1 MPIINDNTFPEG
13 SLGQT
18 LRNSNTN
25 NPVVYSQDVQGGLTN
40 VDDETGLLA
49 LSPRLLQPGML
60 VHRDDNNT
68 YWRFTY
74 LVDHNANPTVRLMLR
89 ANGTFNYPTAPT
101 GGASTLITSWQPL
114 AFNNDEPAIIDDGS
128 IVRLSRNGIAPEIRS
143 LIGEGEE
150 AIVADFPLTTT
161 ASNVDGTMWA
171 GSATGVV
178 THANIGPNP
187 QVYLN
192 GVLLRRG
199 ATADYT
205 VQLNTNAANSITLSS
220 NIRGAIVNTN
230 SWCLTIID
238 AIDQS
243 NSALPTLTGTLD
255 YVAPNVVSHTVPNTE
270 YTAAVDAGNNMV
282 SSTVN
287 NAAGTRIA
295 SYTVVYI
302 PGPPSAGD
310 IEIRVTPIEGWTV
323 ESTAI
328 QNFDRNPD
336 NSYRHRFS
344 LPAGPTTFRLV
355 ELIDTGL
362 FFDAPNMNGRTKLSN
377 DPITNATIDGLGY
390 STTNILDGRYEPLQ
404 DSTNPYINR
413 ITLTTTL
420 NDYVTQNGLNDV
432 IPITMTRG
440 DTFPSTT
447 NTNIDLQRQPVDG
460 DQHYLTTNIYPST
473 VTRTQQ
479 VFAPGTGSGATT
491 GQIEVTTTDPGTRE
505 TIIAGLVRVAR
516 DDRPQANRDISTAVS
531 GATTYSTSGRNH
543 GFNGFHLTRLV
554 NAGGNTTNAIYVTES
569 RGTDVRYQG
578 NLVRNA
584 SWQNVHIRVQ
594 SANALGFANHIIND
608 ASYTAINFADDPAAN
623 VNTFLTSSNAIDM
636 MLSYLS
642 NSNGLTVGLTPNTSF
657 ASTVTTS
664 ASYTGGNIMVD
675 TPQPTIEATSYE
687 FIPQNGFAIDTGRS
701 TIGGQSLDA
710 RSLSLTNN
718 RLNAIINGAPM
729 AWVADFVRTFRVPA
743 DPTTVE
749 PVAPEGQYLYEG
761 GWRRFM
767 TTDVLT
773 IPTN

>member
-161 ASNVDGTMWA
+161 ASNVDGATWTGTTTTMNP
-171 GSATGVV
+171 GRV

-192 GVLLRRG
+192 GILLRRG

-205 VQLNTNAANSITLSS
+205 VQLNTNASNSITLSS

-243 NSALPTLTGTLD
+243 NSALPTLTGTLE
-255 YVAPNVVSHTVPNTE
+255 YVGPNIVSHTVTQAE
-270 YTAAVDAGNNMV
+270 YTAAVDDTVDMTVSGTVSDSAGMQV
-282 SSTVN
+282 AT
-287 NAAGTRIA
+287 
-295 SYTVVYI
+295 YDVVYI
-302 PGPPSAGD
+302 PGRGAGE
-310 IEIRVTPIEGWTV
+310 IEIRVTPIEDWSV
-323 ESTAI
+323 ESTAT

-344 LPAGPTTFRLV
+344 LPADPTTFRV
-355 ELIDTGL
+355 YELIDTGL
-362 FFDAPNMNGRTKLSN
+362 FFDAPNNNGRTKLSN
-377 DPITNATIDGLGY
+377 DPIDSATIDGLGY
-390 STTNILDGRYEPLQ
+390 STTDVLDGRYQAIETTGNEYITRTVL
-404 DSTNPYINR
+404 DNELMPYAM
-413 ITLTTTL
+413 TSALGTPVP
-420 NDYVTQNGLNDV
+420 VT
-432 IPITMTRG
+432 ITRG
-440 DTFPSTT
+440 EAFPTGAA
-447 NTNIDLQRQPVDG
+447 DG
-460 DQHYLTTNIYPST
+460 DQHFLTTNIYPGS

-479 VFAPGTGSGATT
+479 VFAVQSGTGATT
-491 GQIEVTTTDPGTRE
+491 GQAQATATDPGTSE
-505 TIIAGLVRVAR
+505 TVVAGLITVVR
-516 DDRPQANRDISTAVS
+516 DDRTQPNRDVSTAVS
-531 GATTYSTSGRNH
+531 GATTFTAGGRNH
-543 GFNGFHLTRLV
+543 SFNGFRLSRAV
-554 NAGGNTTNAIYVTES
+554 NAGGGVTNVIYVTES
-569 RGTDVRYQG
+569 RGNNVQLNG
-578 NLVRNA
+578 NVIRNA
-584 SWQNVHIRVQ
+584 TWQNVHIRIQ
-594 SANALGFANHIIND
+594 SGNSLGFAQHIIND
-608 ASYTAINFADDPAAN
+608 ASYVAINFADDTSAN

-636 MLSYLS
+636 MLGFLS
-642 NSNGLTVGLTPNTSF
+642 SDSTLDAGLVQNTSF
-657 ASTVTTS
+657 ASSITTR
-664 ASYTGGNIMVD
+664 ASYTGGSVMVD

-687 FIPQNGFAIDTGRS
+687 FIPQNGFEIDRDRS
-701 TIGGQSLDA
+701 TIGGQTLTA
-710 RSLSLTNN
+710 RNLALTNN

-729 AWVADFVRTFRVPA
+729 AWQADFVRTFRVPA
-743 DPTTVE
+743 DPATIT
-749 PVAPEGQYLYEG
+749 PVATEGQHLYFNN
-761 GWRRFM
+761 GWHRM
-767 TTDVLT
+767 TIGAAIDFS
-773 IPTN
+773 